1 MGSCFSRLAGAPVL
15 NPPAACPAQMASRGL
30 GMALGFGVLPRA
42 GVVLAVLLLN
52 WSGSA
57 ALQAGEKGKSQ
68 TARQA
73 EAGYLPRHAF
83 LIRAMTSYQRLD
95 SPPPPHPPPHR
106 IVRMLRHEA
115 WGYVEKGSVGAR
127 PTRPSIPFPWR
138 KEKPSHPGQ
147 HGHGSL
153 PGLEP
158 KRPGAASGG
167 GVR

>member
-15 NPPAACPAQMASRGL
+15 NSPAACPAQMASRGL

-57 ALQAGEKGKSQ
+57 ALQAGEKGKYQ

-95 SPPPPHPPPHR
+95 SPPPPHPPPTASSGCCGTR
-106 IVRMLRHEA
+106 PGVMLKKAR
-115 WGYVEKGSVGAR
+115 WGAR

-147 HGHGSL
+147 RGHGSL